1 MKREHREWL
10 EDFVYRAQAAQAA
23 VSKLLQMEDGG
34 MDKGNA
40 YHPTGDARADGI
52 RARTDELVAYVKR
65 ETAASGPEA
74 KRAAALAATS
84 YEQAWMW
91 AERALN
97 AKDAIKGDDGGAK
110 GLDRTIPTEL
120 AQEISDARDADPP
133 GDAA

>member
-10 EDFVYRAQAAQAA
+10 EDFVLKAQAAQAA

-34 MDKGNA
+34 MDKGNP
-40 YHPTGDARADGI
+40 YHPTGDARADGV

-65 ETAASGPEA
+65 ETEASGPEA

-97 AKDAIKGDDGGAK
+97 AKDAVKDAVKGDDGGAK
-110 GLDRTIPTEL
+110 GPDRTIPTEL
-120 AQEISDARDADPP
+120 AQEISDARDADV
-133 GDAA
+133 A